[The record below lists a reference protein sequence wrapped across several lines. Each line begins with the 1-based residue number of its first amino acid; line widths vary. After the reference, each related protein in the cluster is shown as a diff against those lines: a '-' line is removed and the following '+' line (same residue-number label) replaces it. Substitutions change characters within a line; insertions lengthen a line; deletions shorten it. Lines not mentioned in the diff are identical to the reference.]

1 MKDALRKFIKV
12 MLLKK
17 YPFYLDVLVTYS
29 NGYLNPRQKD
39 CYEIF
44 LVMFEEDLEKGW
56 GSREYIDELVKYLG
70 VNVCGVY
77 NEIVD
82 KEEWEQIKSEMED

>member
-1 MKDALRKFIKV
+1 MKDALRKLIKV

-29 NGYLNPRQKD
+29 NGYLNPQQRD
-39 CYEIF
+39 CYEVF
-44 LVMFEEDLEKGW
+44 LVMFEKDLQDGW
-56 GSREYIDELVKYLG
+56 GSREYIDELAKYLG
-70 VNVCGVY
+70 VEVCGVY

-82 KEEWEQIKSEMED
+82 EKEWEQMKSGEKG

>member
-1 MKDALRKFIKV
+1 
-12 MLLKK
+12 
-17 YPFYLDVLVTYS
+17 
-29 NGYLNPRQKD
+29 
-39 CYEIF
+39 
-44 LVMFEEDLEKGW
+44 MFEDDLEKGW

-82 KEEWEQIKSEMED
+82 KEEWEQIKSE